1 MPVDSALLA
10 PSWANGVFSRW
21 FAMSPQAPS
30 THPSLIVR
38 LAKVPE
44 DRDSWR
50 QFVFRYGDSLLLWC
64 RKYGLQEADAKD
76 VCQEVLLRIAR
87 QIQSRQHEPIIS
99 FRGWLR
105 AIVHGAWC
113 DWVEH
118 KGTLRHQMFGS
129 SNSMDGLLQVPARD
143 DLLEQID
150 AQYDR
155 ELYDIAVRRIRRRV
169 EQQTWLAYH
178 LQAEEL
184 LSPHET
190 GARLGI
196 KPASA
201 IAARYRVT
209 ALLRAAVAELEK
221 IS

>member
-1 MPVDSALLA
+1 
-10 PSWANGVFSRW
+10 
-21 FAMSPQAPS
+21 MSPQAPS

-38 LAKVPE
+38 LAQVPE
-44 DRDSWR
+44 DRDSWQ
-50 QFVFRYGDSLLLWC
+50 QFVFRYGETLLLWC
-64 RKYGLQEADAKD
+64 RQHGLQEADAKD

-87 QIQSRQHEPIIS
+87 QMRSQRHEPIVS

-118 KGTLRHQMFGS
+118 KNTQRNKVFGS
-129 SNSMDGLLQVPARD
+129 SNSMDGLLEIPARD
-143 DLLEQID
+143 DLLTQID
-150 AQYDR
+150 SQYDR
-155 ELYDIAVRRIRRRV
+155 ELYDIAVRRIRGRV
-169 EQQTWLAYH
+169 EPRTWLAYY

-184 LSPHET
+184 LSPQEA

-209 ALLRAAVAELEK
+209 TLLKAEVAELEK